1 MDTEITWERLQTLAA
16 AEREPRESLEKAVA
30 RSGENAALVLRLARA
45 CVRDHKLAQA
55 LAHYDHA
62 ELLGHDE
69 AHAERRLV
77 ALHVGDF
84 PDMNADRLA

>member
-1 MDTEITWERLQTLAA
+1 METVETWEQLKTLAA

-30 RSGENAALVLRLARA
+30 RSGDNVVLVLRLARA
-45 CVRDHKLAQA
+45 CVRDNKLIQA

-62 ELLGHDE
+62 ELLGSDA

-77 ALHVGDF
+77 AQRVGDF
-84 PDMNADRLA
+84 PDQTEGRLV